1 MARRTRRALRVITAD
16 DLRRFVV
23 PSDPNIDPTG
33 ERVVW
38 TAKSADRP
46 GSSRTELWIAGVTGS
61 SAGRRITRGPRDRS
75 PRWSATGSQLAFVRE
90 ETKGKPQLVLATLTG
105 LKLGTPTPLTRL
117 AAGTIGDVRW
127 SPRGDEIAFAFRETM
142 EQLTTD
148 AAKARES
155 LGASTPPLIV
165 DDSWYRLDGDGVFGS
180 ARFSLCIVHIATR
193 RVRTIDLG
201 DTMGTFSFSWS
212 SDGASIVAA
221 VNRSP
226 RAIFEPWNSQ
236 LVVVNARTGAS
247 RVIQGLPVGPK
258 SAPAF
263 CPDGSMVAF
272 AGRRG
277 RTDSYATT
285 NLGLFVHDLR
295 SKKTRDVL
303 ASTDYCLMSPTLS
316 DCAESGFGAW
326 FRWMPDSESLI
337 MRIGWHGSGLL
348 VSAGARK
355 GAVVSHTLPEADHI
369 PASLATNGSRIALV
383 RSAPT
388 EPPEVC
394 VADISGR
401 EFAVRQLSQHNSA
414 LCDELDLAAPVSAWA
429 KARDGTAVQ
438 YWIMRPPA
446 AARAGRRTPAVL
458 EVHGGPHAQYG
469 FTFFHEFQL
478 LAANGYTVAY
488 GNPRGSKGYGVAF
501 CSAIHGSWGGK
512 DWMDVQAITRAL
524 QRDPQVDRTRIGI
537 MGGSYG
543 GYMTLWAV
551 GHSKDYCGAI
561 SDRCVSNI
569 VSHCGNSD
577 YPNVPGI
584 YWKGAAYSDPSA
596 MWKSSPLRA
605 FSKARTPMLLIHSEG
620 DLRCNIEQ
628 SEQIHAALCAQ
639 SVPVRFVRYPR
650 ETSHGMSRAGPPDL
664 RIHRLNE
671 IVSWWQRVFQL
682 KPTTS
687 RRQRVP

>member
-1 MARRTRRALRVITAD
+1 MPRRATRTLRAITSD
-16 DLRRFVV
+16 DLRRFAV
-23 PSDPNIDPTG
+23 PSDPAIDGDG

-38 TAKSADRP
+38 TTKSADRP
-46 GSSRTELWIAGVTGS
+46 GTSRTELWIAAVTGS
-61 SAGRRITRGPRDRS
+61 TGGRRITRGPRDRS

-90 ETKGKPQLVLATLTG
+90 ETKGTPQLVLAPVIG
-105 LKLGTPTPLTRL
+105 LKLGTPVPLTSL

-127 SPRGDEIAFAFRETM
+127 SPRGDEIAFAFRPTM
-142 EQLTTD
+142 AELTAD

-155 LGASTPPLIV
+155 AGRSTPPLVV
-165 DDSWYRLDGDGVFGS
+165 DDPWYRLDGDGVFGS
-180 ARFSLCIVHIATR
+180 ARFALCIVNIATR
-193 RVRTIDLG
+193 RVRTIELA
-201 DTMGTFSFSWS
+201 DTMGTFSFGWS
-212 SDGASIVAA
+212 SDGGSLVAA

-236 LVVVNARTGAS
+236 IVIVNARTGTS
-247 RVIQGLPVGPK
+247 RVVAGLPVGPK

-263 CPDGSMVAF
+263 SPDGSMIAF

-295 SKKTRDVL
+295 SKKTRDLL
-303 ASTDYCLMSPTLS
+303 AATDFCLMSPTLS

-355 GAVVSHTLPEADHI
+355 GAVTPHTTPGADHI
-369 PASLATNGSRIALV
+369 PGSLATNGSRIALI

-394 VADISGR
+394 VADVAGR
-401 EFAVRQLSQHNSA
+401 EFAVRQLSRLNSA
-414 LCDELDLAAPVSAWA
+414 LCDELDLSVPEEAWVKA
-429 KARDGTAVQ
+429 KDGAWVH
-438 YWIMRPPA
+438 YWVMRPPA
-446 AARAGRRTPAVL
+446 AARASRRTPAVL

-478 LAANGYTVAY
+478 LAAHGYTVAY
-488 GNPRGSKGYGVAF
+488 GNPRGSKGYGVDF

-512 DWMDVQAITRAL
+512 DWIDVQAITGAL
-524 QRDPQVDRTRIGI
+524 QRDARVDRTRIGI

-551 GHSKDYCGAI
+551 GHSKAYCGAI

-577 YPNVPGI
+577 FPNVPGI
-584 YWKGAAYSDPSA
+584 YWKGAAYADPSA
-596 MWKSSPLRA
+596 MWKSSPIAA
-605 FSKARTPMLLIHSEG
+605 FSKARTPTLLIHSEG

-671 IVSWWQRVFQL
+671 ILSWWKRMFERSS
-682 KPTTS
+682 TS
-687 RRQRVP
+687 RRRRVP